1 MLSITLKPLG
11 GHLAAGDGAAGFF
24 LELGFLVTFFV
35 GVGLAFGVELAVGL
49 GESVTVGVGAGDSV
63 TAKLCTGIR
72 VRDSERATD
81 KNFIDHSIERSVV
94 RKEGQLQARSEL

>member
-81 KNFIDHSIERSVV
+81 KSFIDHSI
-94 RKEGQLQARSEL
+94 

>member
-24 LELGFLVTFFV
+24 LEAGFLVTFFV

-49 GESVTVGVGAGDSV
+49 GESVTVGVGVGDSV

-81 KNFIDHSIERSVV
+81 KSFIDHSI
-94 RKEGQLQARSEL
+94 

>member
-24 LELGFLVTFFV
+24 LEAGFLVTFFV

-49 GESVTVGVGAGDSV
+49 GESVTAGVGAGDSV

-81 KNFIDHSIERSVV
+81 KSFIDHSI
-94 RKEGQLQARSEL
+94 

>member
-24 LELGFLVTFFV
+24 LEAGFLVTFFV
-35 GVGLAFGVELAVGL
+35 GVGLAFGVELAVGLAVGL

-72 VRDSERATD
+72 VRDSERGRQI
-81 KNFIDHSIERSVV
+81 KVSSITPS
-94 RKEGQLQARSEL
+94 KGP

>member
-49 GESVTVGVGAGDSV
+49 GESVTVGVGVGDSV

-81 KNFIDHSIERSVV
+81 KSFSDHSI
-94 RKEGQLQARSEL
+94 

>member
-11 GHLAAGDGAAGFF
+11 GHLAGGDGAAGFF
-24 LELGFLVTFFV
+24 LEAGFLVTFFV
-35 GVGLAFGVELAVGL
+35 GVGLAFGVELAVGLAVELAVGL

-81 KNFIDHSIERSVV
+81 KSFIDHSI
-94 RKEGQLQARSEL
+94 

>member
-11 GHLAAGDGAAGFF
+11 GHLAGGDGAAGFF

-81 KNFIDHSIERSVV
+81 KSFIDHSI
-94 RKEGQLQARSEL
+94 

>member
-24 LELGFLVTFFV
+24 EGTGFLVAFFV
-35 GVGLAFGVELAVGL
+35 GVGLTSGVELAVGL
-49 GESVTVGVGAGDSV
+49 GESLTAGVGVGDSV

-72 VRDSERATD
+72 VRDSESAKD
-81 KNFIDHSIERSVV
+81 ESFIDHSI
-94 RKEGQLQARSEL
+94 

>member
-11 GHLAAGDGAAGFF
+11 GHLAGGDGAAGFF
-24 LELGFLVTFFV
+24 LEAGFLVTFFV

-81 KNFIDHSIERSVV
+81 KSFSDHSI
-94 RKEGQLQARSEL
+94 

>member
-24 LELGFLVTFFV
+24 LEPGFFVAFFV
-35 GVGLAFGVELAVGL
+35 GVGLAFGVGLAVGL
-49 GESVTVGVGAGDSV
+49 GESVTVGVGVGDSV

-81 KNFIDHSIERSVV
+81 ISFIDHSI
-94 RKEGQLQARSEL
+94 

>member
-11 GHLAAGDGAAGFF
+11 GHLAGGDGAAGFF
-24 LELGFLVTFFV
+24 LEAGFLVTFFV

-81 KNFIDHSIERSVV
+81 KSFIDHSI
-94 RKEGQLQARSEL
+94 

>member
-11 GHLAAGDGAAGFF
+11 GHLAGGDGAAGFF
-24 LELGFLVTFFV
+24 LEAGFLVTFFV

-49 GESVTVGVGAGDSV
+49 GESVTVGVGVGDSV

-81 KNFIDHSIERSVV
+81 KSFSDHSI
-94 RKEGQLQARSEL
+94 

>member
-24 LELGFLVTFFV
+24 LEAGFLVTFFV

-81 KNFIDHSIERSVV
+81 KSFIDHSI
-94 RKEGQLQARSEL
+94 

>member
-81 KNFIDHSIERSVV
+81 KSFSDHSI
-94 RKEGQLQARSEL
+94 

>member
-11 GHLAAGDGAAGFF
+11 GYLASGDGAAGFF

-81 KNFIDHSIERSVV
+81 KSFIDHSI
-94 RKEGQLQARSEL
+94 

>member
-24 LELGFLVTFFV
+24 LEAGFLVTFFV

-81 KNFIDHSIERSVV
+81 KSFSDHSI
-94 RKEGQLQARSEL
+94 